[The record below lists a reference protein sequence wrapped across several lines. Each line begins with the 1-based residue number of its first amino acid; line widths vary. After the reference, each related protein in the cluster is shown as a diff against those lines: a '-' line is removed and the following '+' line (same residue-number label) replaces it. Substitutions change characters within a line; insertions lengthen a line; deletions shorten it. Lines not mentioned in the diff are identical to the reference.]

1 MNHHHGNNKMHC
13 IVKDILLR
21 DLCVVLSY
29 ARDIS
34 RRVAAWEAKVP
45 WDYNIETELMDICF
59 EDLNY
64 YA

>member
-1 MNHHHGNNKMHC
+1 MHC